1 MYVWTVQFSYGRT
14 KLHAQKFWCQRCT
27 VQLPLGFHFA
37 GGDIRVRFAG
47 SDEGTR
53 RQVLHHGLHH
63 AANVYVRVRI
73 QRLQLLFGIEAMV
86 TAIAAVAGCA
96 VRVYFSTRRGK
107 TPLPPPKRA
116 VFAITCK
123 LAHARDMGEE
133 DAMTRVRRLLAG
145 LTAIAAMM
153 TTDAS
158 AQECPEWLK
167 WICPASASSNP
178 AAKEGGQS
186 AEQLARTTAPSGSA
200 AGRTPKQTSPAAAD
214 TPPPAR
220 TAKAA
225 RPATSGDRRPA
236 RQGAM
241 SDQEKDALFKD
252 FLVWQ
257 ARRPNAAANR

>member
-1 MYVWTVQFSYGRT
+1 
-14 KLHAQKFWCQRCT
+14 

-53 RQVLHHGLHH
+53 RQVLHRGVHH
-63 AANVYVRVRI
+63 AANVHVRVRI

-86 TAIAAVAGCA
+86 TAIAAVAGC
-96 VRVYFSTRRGK
+96 RSRLFSRRRGK

-116 VFAITCK
+116 VFAITYK
-123 LAHARDMGEE
+123 LAHSRDMGEE
-133 DAMTRVRRLLAG
+133 DAMTRVRGLLAG

-153 TTDAS
+153 ATDAS

-167 WICPASASSNP
+167 WICPNSASSNP
-178 AAKEGGQS
+178 TAKEGGQS

-220 TAKAA
+220 TAKVA